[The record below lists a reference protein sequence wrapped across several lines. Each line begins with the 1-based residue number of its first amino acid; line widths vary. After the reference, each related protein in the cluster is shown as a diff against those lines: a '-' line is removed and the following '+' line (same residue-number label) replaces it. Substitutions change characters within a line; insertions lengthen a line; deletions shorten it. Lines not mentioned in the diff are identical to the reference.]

1 MNSTNLALKNEF
13 DTFAVPEWDY
23 IITEL
28 SNVFRLTKE
37 ETERLYSSNTAKL
50 IAAIP
55 FAAGCKE
62 PERTAIAHLCIYEA
76 EILGFQKYFAHL
88 PSDDSDIFNRLRC
101 ISDFDGGNKEVI
113 DHGMSLL
120 ALIMLEGYNKSKTE
134 DKKNGIYN
142 PLTSQAWDYISIK
155 QLLLSRILEIDCP
168 ELDSYFIPPKLNW
181 D

>member
-1 MNSTNLALKNEF
+1 MNNTNLALKNEF

-55 FAAGCKE
+55 FVAECKE

-76 EILGFQKYFAHL
+76 EILGFQKYCAHL

-101 ISDFDGGNKEVI
+101 ISYFDGGNKKVI
-113 DHGMSLL
+113 DHGMALL

-134 DKKNGIYN
+134 DKKNNTYN
-142 PLTSQAWDYISIK
+142 PLVSGEWDYISSK
-155 QLLLSRILEIDCP
+155 QLLLSKISEIDCT
-168 ELDSYFIPPKLNW
+168 ELDTLFIPTKENW
-181 D
+181 A

>member
-55 FAAGCKE
+55 FVAECKE

-88 PSDDSDIFNRLRC
+88 PSDDSDIFKRLRC

-134 DKKNGIYN
+134 DIKAGKYN
-142 PLTSQAWDYISIK
+142 PLASGKWDYRQIK
-155 QLLLSRILEIDCP
+155 LKLLTDIEKIENSP
-168 ELDSYFIPPKLNW
+168 LDNLVFNSNFAWI
-181 D
+181 